1 MIYPPESFLTHSLK
15 EKPWGM
21 KAARIISASLTAVE
35 PGRVIKESL
44 VRTGTRL
51 RIGDE
56 ELNLKDFNR
65 IFLIGIGK
73 ASTPMTLAAADIL
86 NEHLHGGMI
95 LTKSGS
101 HDLPERVTKILDL
114 YYGGHPIPDQNSLKA
129 VAAIT
134 NLLSKAK
141 SDDLILF
148 LLSGGGS
155 ALLAG
160 PYPGLTLKDLR
171 LTNQILLSC
180 GADIKEIN
188 TIRKHISTVKG
199 GQLAKI
205 AVPAKLFTLILSDVM
220 GNQLDMIASGP
231 TTPDPSTYQDAV
243 EIIERYDLDHRLPKS
258 VLNHLIQGLAG
269 HLPETPKPGDPI
281 FRDVTNLIIGRN
293 SDSIQAGVQ
302 QAVLEGFNADTL
314 PEPLEGEARLAGE
327 KLAAILQRMALKSEP
342 LPRPACLIIG
352 GETTVSLQS
361 SGEIGKGGRNIE
373 IALSA
378 VKTMNNVPGVV
389 LITLATDGE
398 DGETDAAGAV
408 VTGDSLRRGRIL
420 QMDPETYLRNHNSYP
435 YFQALN
441 DLLVPGVTQT
451 NVNDLC
457 FLITF

>member
-114 YYGGHPIPDQNSLKA
+114 YHGGHPIPDQNSLKA

-408 VTGDSLRRGRIL
+408 VTGDSYRRGRIL